1 MRAFWPSILLLLS
14 LNDVFT
20 PAHAARPEVAATES
34 VPVKLVNRGLLPMH
48 LVIDGNPVRVGSF
61 SHAYV
66 GFPVGTE
73 IRTRANKGRGRLVHV
88 ITAADRDKDIRVR

>member
-1 MRAFWPSILLLLS
+1 MRILWPSILLFSTLGS
-14 LNDVFT
+14 IVT
-20 PAHAARPEVAATES
+20 SAQSARPETAIAES
-34 VPVKLVNRGLLPMH
+34 IPVKLVNRGLLPTH

-66 GFPVGTE
+66 GFPAGTE

-88 ITAADRDKDIRVR
+88 ITAANRNKEIRVR